1 MLDSQTPLIA
11 SRHGAAY
18 LTTCGSRLL
27 MRFDGAW
34 MALTR
39 EQLHGLGESL
49 GRILN
54 CPFKAHH
61 LSAGLLLRS
70 SQGEYRLSLTQETAE
85 EFHGLI
91 NDLLL
96 LLEAQRVAGS
106 EGTPKYS

>member
-1 MLDSQTPLIA
+1 MLDSQTPLI
-11 SRHGAAY
+11 SSPLGAAY

-34 MALTR
+34 MALTP

-70 SQGEYRLSLTQETAE
+70 SQGEYRLALTQETAV
-85 EFHGLI
+85 EFHDLI

-96 LLEAQRVAGS
+96 LLEAHRLAGS
-106 EGTPKYS
+106 DAAPKYS